1 MCFFLIFEKKWAFFS
16 KNRAIFSKNVQNFGN
31 QYKPPKYTS
40 SPKFGWF
47 EAFLAEKLQILSI
60 FGPNFSLLI
69 YKGMWRPAVIPCLTL
84 SDITFEP
91 LVRFQ
96 KSWAF
101 WKALEKG
108 YLMVSKR
115 KNLKKKALPPS
126 RALTI
131 FIPKL
136 PISRKFIYFE
146 ISTFF

>member
-1 MCFFLIFEKKWAFFS
+1 MRFSCEVGGPQKVRKNEKTQGFLG
-16 KNRAIFSKNVQNFGN
+16 KNRAIFNKNFQNFGN

-47 EAFLAEKLQILSI
+47 EAFLAKKLQILSI

-69 YKGMWRPAVIPCLTL
+69 YMGMWRPAVIPCLAL

-115 KNLKKKALPPS
+115 KNLKKRPYPPPQG
-126 RALTI
+126 
-131 FIPKL
+131 PKVG
-136 PISRKFIYFE
+136 SN
-146 ISTFF
+146 T

>member
-1 MCFFLIFEKKWAFFS
+1 MRFSCKVGGPQKVRKNEKTQGFLG
-16 KNRAIFSKNVQNFGN
+16 KNRVIFTKNFQNFGN

-47 EAFLAEKLQILSI
+47 EAFLAKKLQILSI

-69 YKGMWRPAVIPCLTL
+69 YKGMWRPAVIPCLAL

-115 KNLKKKALPPS
+115 KKSEKKGFTPPS
-126 RALTI
+126 GALR
-131 FIPKL
+131 FL
-136 PISRKFIYFE
+136 RG
-146 ISTFF
+146 